1 MFLRNIAKKGKCHP
15 ETQYL
20 HLIKDILTTG
30 ETNMGRNGITKS
42 LFGVTMRYPLEN
54 ATIPLLTTKKVA
66 WKTCLKELLWFI
78 KGSTD
83 NCLLKAEKVAI
94 WNKNA
99 SRSFLDQQGLT
110 HYREGDLGPIYGHQW
125 RFFNAP
131 YIDAET
137 DYSRQGVD
145 QLQNIIDKLKHPEER
160 YSRRLILSAWNP
172 VQLQDMAL
180 PPCHILMQ
188 FNVNMNDQLSCCLY
202 QRSGDIGLGIPFNIA
217 SYSFLTHILAKHCDL
232 EAKEFIHFIGN
243 AHIYESHINALEKQI
258 QRTPLPFATLEIRDK
273 KPNIVDYK
281 LSNFRINNYKSYET
295 IKMEM
300 MA

>member
-1 MFLRNIAKKGKCHP
+1 MFLRNIARKGQCHP

-20 HLIKDILTTG
+20 QLIKDTLTTG

-83 NCLLKAEKVAI
+83 NRLLKAEKVAI

-99 SRSFLDQQGLT
+99 SRSFLDQRGLI
-110 HYREGDLGPIYGHQW
+110 HYREDDLGPIYGHQW

-137 DYSRQGVD
+137 DYSGQGVD

-188 FNVNMNDQLSCCLY
+188 FNVNRNDQLSCCLY

-217 SYSFLTHILAKHCDL
+217 SYSFLTHLLAKHCDL
-232 EAKEFIHFIGN
+232 EAKEFVHFIGN
-243 AHIYESHINALEKQI
+243 AHIYESHSVALEKQSL
-258 QRTPLPFATLEIRDK
+258 RTPLPFPILEIANK
-273 KPNIVDYK
+273 ENNIDDYK
-281 LSNFRINNYKSYET
+281 LSHFHINNYKSYET

-300 MA
+300 IA

>member
-1 MFLRNIAKKGKCHP
+1 MFLRNIARKGKYHP
-15 ETQYL
+15 EIQYL
-20 HLIKDILTTG
+20 QLIKDTLTTG
-30 ETNMGRNGITKS
+30 ETNVGRNGITKS
-42 LFGVTMRYPLEN
+42 LFGVTMRYSLEN

-66 WKTCLKELLWFI
+66 WRTCLKELLWFI

-83 NCLLKAEKVAI
+83 NRLLKAEKVGI
-94 WNKNA
+94 WDKNA
-99 SRSFLDQQGLT
+99 SRSFLDQQGLN
-110 HYREGDLGPIYGHQW
+110 HYREDDLGPIYGHQW

-131 YIDAET
+131 YINAET
-137 DYSRQGVD
+137 DYNGQGVD

-188 FNVNMNDQLSCCLY
+188 FNVNRNDQLSCCLY

-217 SYSFLTHILAKHCDL
+217 SYSFLTHLLAKHCDL
-232 EAKEFIHFIGN
+232 EAKEFVHFIGN
-243 AHIYESHINALEKQI
+243 AHIYKSHSIALEKQI
-258 QRTPLPFATLEIRDK
+258 LRTPLPFPTLEIANK
-273 KPNIVDYK
+273 ENNIENYK
-281 LSNFRINNYKSYET
+281 LSHFHINNYKSHKT

-300 MA
+300 IA